1 MVFLCFNV
9 FILTLSTTF
18 FMTQFQNAVT
28 LNSTITLAELKPM
41 TSIYDAALSE
51 MAIDPILNRLIP
63 GLAYVLIVLVSI
75 ITMAVAIYT
84 ASRFFTRHPNY
95 IISLC
100 GAAASISALL
110 APNYVVARVLDTSLV
125 AVLVI
130 CALIFDIL
138 SICWIYGAKNIYT
151 DLEFSIGRP
160 ILKSWVFM
168 WCVSP
173 VLLTALLAWWS
184 SSTTTWIDVGIDGVT
199 IPRWAPIVVAIFI
212 IFICAVVEVY
222 QQVDYNCC
230 SMIQE
235 AAQSS
240 TDWGPADPIV
250 RHAWKQWRSVC
261 EDTGQKDF
269 TLRRRGTRDYTHSI
283 KKGQYS
289 RGGKYGQHIRKAST
303 GGSSS
308 PNYSGSIFDDSAIE
322 EDVSVRNFQG
332 HPSKAA
338 AAQSSGKPPYRYS
351 IESRKLS
358 QTSSTVDKPM
368 STTGDQRQYFYVPSA
383 ATTTTLPVLLDTSTN
398 SNAATDYHNVSKVE
412 ILSSPVVGTSVIT
425 LSPKRN
431 SYAKN
436 PMARVVESSMA
447 PTTISHTHSLE
458 INCGGGGGGGDGG
471 GTSAVNIK
479 RESGGGV
486 VTATGGV
493 SRNLNGTDHIC
504 WRNFSVNSDEFSTE
518 L

>member
-9 FILTLSTTF
+9 FILILSTAF
-18 FMTQFQNAVT
+18 FMTQFHNTVT

-41 TSIYDAALSE
+41 TSIYDTALSA
-51 MAIDPILNRLIP
+51 MATDPLVNRLIP

-75 ITMAVAIYT
+75 VTMAIAVYT

-95 IISLC
+95 IMSVC
-100 GAAASISALL
+100 GLAASISALL
-110 APNYVVARVLDTSLV
+110 APNYVVARVLDTNLV
-125 AVLVI
+125 GVLVI

-160 ILKSWVFM
+160 ILKTWVFM

-173 VLLTALLAWWS
+173 VLLMALLSWWS
-184 SSTTTWIDVGIDGVT
+184 STVVWIDVGIDGVRM
-199 IPRWAPIVVAIFI
+199 PRWAPIVAALLI
-212 IFICAVVEVY
+212 IAVCAVVEVY

-322 EDVSVRNFQG
+322 EDGSVRNYQTG
-332 HPSKAA
+332 HHHQSKM
-338 AAQSSGKPPYRYS
+338 QSSNAVVGGGGSKQPYRYS

-358 QTSSTVDKPM
+358 QTSSTDKPVSSSGSN
-368 STTGDQRQYFYVPSA
+368 STTGGGDQRQYLYVQSA
-383 ATTTTLPVLLDTSTN
+383 ATTLPP
-398 SNAATDYHNVSKVE
+398 AADYHNVSKVE
-412 ILSSPVVGTSVIT
+412 ILSTPMNGNGTSVIT
-425 LSPKRN
+425 VSPKRN

-436 PMARVVESSMA
+436 PMARVVESSMSA
-447 PTTISHTHSLE
+447 GHTHSLE
-458 INCGGGGGGGDGG
+458 ISCGGHKSEG
-471 GTSAVNIK
+471 AAA
-479 RESGGGV
+479 GV
-486 VTATGGV
+486 VTTTGGV
-493 SRNLNGTDHIC
+493 NRHINGGGSGGDHIC